1 MKSYREL
8 LIKVLP
14 HSKWCVVPTVKWSGE
29 NGSPCVC
36 AQLIKISLELARV
49 DDTERLPQDGILE
62 GHFFILSS
70 LHSPSL
76 SLSPPLSLSISL
88 FIFYIEVSG
97 AVTGFWYKGWHKV
110 RHVGTHTAQS
120 TLDWS
125 LGNDTSLCC
134 SSCQNIYLY
143 SVHFVSVCVDW
154 QSHVPQDSVLWCGLS
169 SFFKVSERHICTDTL
184 IALLLCPVYT
194 RVILYSLPRSYS
206 SSADKQIW
214 SWSHRSLPSSRW
226 V

>member
-110 RHVGTHTAQS
+110 RHVGTQLSQLWTDLWVMIHPSAAVPAKISICTAF
-120 TLDWS
+120 TLW
-125 LGNDTSLCC
+125 
-134 SSCQNIYLY
+134 
-143 SVHFVSVCVDW
+143 VCVLTGRVM
-154 QSHVPQDSVLWCGLS
+154 SLRTAYCGVDLAH
-169 SFFKVSERHICTDTL
+169 FLKFQKDTY
-184 IALLLCPVYT
+184 ALT
-194 RVILYSLPRSYS
+194 HS
-206 SSADKQIW
+206 
-214 SWSHRSLPSSRW
+214 
-226 V
+226 